1 MSKVVFDICVSL
13 DGFITGPDQ
22 TADEPLGRGGLQ
34 LHEWAMND
42 ERGQALLSESVA
54 ATGAIVCG
62 RKTYDDSIRW
72 WGADGPTGS
81 TRTPTIVLTHEPPE
95 RSPDGGVYTFVDG
108 TAAAIEQAKAV
119 ADGKTVAVGGGAD
132 SAWQF
137 ITEGHVDEISLHI
150 VPILLG
156 GGTRLFGELDGPLN
170 LEQIDVGDT
179 AGVTHVRYRVTR

>member
-1 MSKVVFDICVSL
+1 MDWRHRAACRDEDPELFFPIGTS
-13 DGFITGPDQ
+13 GP
-22 TADEPLGRGGLQ
+22 
-34 LHEWAMND
+34 
-42 ERGQALLSESVA
+42 ALLQ
-54 ATGAIVCG
+54 
-62 RKTYDDSIRW
+62 
-72 WGADGPTGS
+72 
-81 TRTPTIVLTHEPPE
+81 
-95 RSPDGGVYTFVDG
+95 
-108 TAAAIEQAKAV
+108 IEQAKAV